1 MRALISGYDLMQCID
16 KHKEGLL
23 LHYVYY
29 AIASD
34 RTSELHASER
44 FIDKQSQASLY
55 DLIMSTDLSQPVW
68 ADLTFGLRDGYIGA
82 EIEDIVFDG
91 VGAATFVG

>member
-29 AIASD
+29 AVAD
-34 RTSELHASER
+34 DETSLRASER
-44 FIDKQSQASLY
+44 FVDARSPLY

-82 EIEDIVFDG
+82 EIADIVFDG